1 MQPFVVNLNVLGS
14 GVREKSW
21 RVGPEFFESFGN
33 FEILDAD
40 LEVNAELNNHGLTVD
55 AYCEIDGTVTVACD
69 RCLDDLVITVETFFE
84 ETYTP
89 DSDELDISQEVY
101 DFVLTALP
109 LQRVHPE
116 GECNEETTRFLSK

>member
-14 GVREKSW
+14 GVSEKNW
-21 RVGPEFFESFGN
+21 RVGPEFFELFGN

-40 LEVNAELNNHGLTVD
+40 LEVYAELNNHGLTVD

-69 RCLDDLVITVETFFE
+69 RCLDDLVIEIETSFE